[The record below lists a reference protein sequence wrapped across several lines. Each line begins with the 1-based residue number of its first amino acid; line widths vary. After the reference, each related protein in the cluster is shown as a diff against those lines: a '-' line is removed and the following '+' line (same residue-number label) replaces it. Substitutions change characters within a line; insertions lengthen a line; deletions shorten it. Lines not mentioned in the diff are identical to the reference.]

1 MTSTYM
7 RVAGALTALG
17 GIAWG
22 VTWIVSPSRPEEH
35 NLVEFWASVPF
46 SLGLV
51 ALLTAMWV
59 TDATGPGRWG
69 RGFLAAET
77 VAVVLAL
84 CWTLPYLVDIDR
96 SNNGVLMVLDL
107 FWPLSMLGLVVVG
120 ILVARARRWPRPLR
134 HLPLAASL
142 LLVVDMAFFWASDRL
157 ASLVTGTYLAVAY
170 GLLGLAMI
178 RSDVRSGAAPDSRTG
193 PEPHADAR

>member
-1 MTSTYM
+1 MYM

-22 VTWIVSPSRPEEH
+22 ISWIVSPSTSDGH

-46 SLGLV
+46 SVGLV

-59 TDATGPGRWG
+59 TSATGTGRWG

-96 SNNGVLMVLDL
+96 PNTGVLMVLDL
-107 FWPLSMLGLVVVG
+107 FWPLSMAGLVVVG

-134 HLPLAASL
+134 YLPLAASL
-142 LLVVDMAFFWASDRL
+142 LLVVDIAFFWASDRV
-157 ASLVTGTYLAVAY
+157 ATVITGSYLAVSY
-170 GLLGLAMI
+170 GALGFMMV
-178 RSDVRSGAAPDSRTG
+178 RSDVRSGTAL
-193 PEPHADAR
+193 EDAL